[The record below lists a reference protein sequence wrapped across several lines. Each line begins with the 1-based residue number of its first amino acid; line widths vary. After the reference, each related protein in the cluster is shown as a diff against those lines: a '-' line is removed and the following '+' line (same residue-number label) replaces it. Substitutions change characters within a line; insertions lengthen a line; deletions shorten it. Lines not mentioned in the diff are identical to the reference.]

1 MICRLKVRL
10 LDGFCC
16 NKLKHRKNNIMLK
29 VDNCL
34 LSLNNV
40 EKVNKNAYDDELQLI
55 VSMLSVLYN
64 ILEVN

>member
-1 MICRLKVRL
+1 M
-10 LDGFCC
+10 
-16 NKLKHRKNNIMLK
+16 MLE

-40 EKVNKNAYDDELQLI
+40 EKVNKNAYHDELQLI
-55 VSMLSVLYN
+55 VSILGVLYN